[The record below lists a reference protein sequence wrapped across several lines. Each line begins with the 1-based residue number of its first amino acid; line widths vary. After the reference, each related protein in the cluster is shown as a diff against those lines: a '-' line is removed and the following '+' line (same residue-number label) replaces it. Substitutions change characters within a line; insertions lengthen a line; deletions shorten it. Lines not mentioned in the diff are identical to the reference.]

1 MILATEYGPFTSLVG
16 TAGTIVAAAGALI
29 MGFRRGAKWEP
40 EELDVERGARRVASL
55 LTAVGLVILWSQFQS
70 LDHLSTLTRIAILLG
85 VLTLVFLVVYGFII
99 QVFTF
104 QKEVA
109 IAKDHIKN
117 VKVIGGWALT
127 PNAKKQIANR
137 GLTLQDYFKG
147 TAYNPDAVWTRVSR
161 GIVKQLFV
169 LCYIGLTVAGAV
181 TLTAL
186 ALIVGLKT
194 GI

>member
-1 MILATEYGPFTSLVG
+1 MILATDYGPFTSLVA
-16 TAGTIVAAAGALI
+16 TAGTIIAAAGALI

-70 LDHLSTLTRIAILLG
+70 LDHLSTLAKTAIVLG

-99 QVFTF
+99 QVYTF
-104 QKEVA
+104 EKQVA
-109 IAKDHIKN
+109 IAPNRTKN
-117 VKVIGGWALT
+117 VKVIGGWVLT
-127 PNAKKQIANR
+127 RNATEQIAKR

-147 TAYNPDAVWTRVSR
+147 TAYDPDAVWTRKSR
-161 GIVKQLFV
+161 GVIKQLFV
-169 LCYIGLTVAGAV
+169 LCYIGLTVAGAI

-194 GI
+194 GT